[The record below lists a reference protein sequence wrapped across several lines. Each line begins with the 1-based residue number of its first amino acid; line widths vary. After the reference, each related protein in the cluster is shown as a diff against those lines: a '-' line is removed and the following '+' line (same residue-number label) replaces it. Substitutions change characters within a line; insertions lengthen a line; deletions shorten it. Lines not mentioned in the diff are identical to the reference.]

1 MGLFESDYQRNVLT
15 ELERK
20 MRGLEEMKEQATNSK
35 IAEVQT
41 IVDFVKDAK
50 LLKEAHLRNMQRR
63 IEQIKH
69 DMEHRKLVRENSS
82 ESVDGFTNPHEMAKK
97 FSTMEQMQSEINEQ
111 KSHNAV
117 QANTISENRHIQS
130 KQDVPQERSH

>member
-20 MRGLEEMKEQATNSK
+20 MRGLEEMKEQVTNSK

-69 DMEHRKLVRENSS
+69 DMEHRKFVRENSS

-97 FSTMEQMQSEINEQ
+97 FSTMEQIQTEINEQ
-111 KSHNAV
+111 KVHNTV
-117 QANTISENRHIQS
+117 QTNTISENRHIQS

>member
-82 ESVDGFTNPHEMAKK
+82 ESVDGFANPHEMAKK

-111 KSHNAV
+111 KAHNAV
-117 QANTISENRHIQS
+117 QSNTISENRHIQS